1 MHFLISSIHLCDIKT
16 ISKKTKSMEKTI
28 KPSSGWLALGI
39 FLLLLVGGIAL
50 IVLKALWLG
59 VAVLLVS
66 LFLVAPGFVAI
77 EPNSS
82 RVLTLFGAY
91 IGSIKD
97 AGFFFVNPFYTR
109 KKISLRAVTFD
120 VPVIKVNDKQGN
132 PIMIGAVVVYRVSDT
147 YKAAFGVEDYHS
159 FAKTQSESAIRK
171 LAGMYSYDN
180 LEDEDAVVTLRANS
194 DEVNHQLAQE
204 LGERLQIA
212 GLDVIEARIN
222 HLAYATEI
230 AGAMLQRQQ
239 ASAIIAART
248 MIVEGAVGMVEMAL
262 ERLSQREVV
271 HLDEERKA
279 AMVSNLLVVLCGD
292 RAVTPVVNTGTL
304 HP

>member
-1 MHFLISSIHLCDIKT
+1 
-16 ISKKTKSMEKTI
+16 MEKTI
-28 KPSSGWLALGI
+28 KPSSGWPALGI

-59 VAVLLVS
+59 VTVLLVS
-66 LFLVAPGFVAI
+66 LFLVAPGFAAI

-212 GLDVIEARIN
+212 GLDIIEARIN